1 MKKYLIS
8 LEKDVKRRELFFA
21 QPDTS
26 DFEVFR
32 AINTMALEETELQ
45 NRFPLVTGR

>member
-26 DFEVFR
+26 DFEIFR

-45 NRFPLVTGR
+45 NRLSPPSH